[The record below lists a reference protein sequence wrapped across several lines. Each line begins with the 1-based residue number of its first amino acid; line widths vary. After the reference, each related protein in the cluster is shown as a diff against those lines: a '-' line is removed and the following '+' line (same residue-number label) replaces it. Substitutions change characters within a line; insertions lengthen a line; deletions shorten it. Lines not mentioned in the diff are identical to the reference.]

1 MSDIVFSEFSEH
13 LKLNFR
19 VSILQDEL
27 QLSLKSEKNLRV
39 NDPKERHPVFSS
51 VAKLRNI
58 PTNPSLQPVIY
69 AMFPS
74 LRPPSKSKF
83 KGEPKT
89 NCEDNNLDAMRSTR

>member
-1 MSDIVFSEFSEH
+1 MI
-13 LKLNFR
+13 
-19 VSILQDEL
+19 
-27 QLSLKSEKNLRV
+27 
-39 NDPKERHPVFSS
+39 PKKDTLFSS

-83 KGEPKT
+83 KGEPKP
-89 NCEDNNLDAMRSTR
+89 NCEDNNLDAVDQINWIEISEA